1 MATYDSET
9 DETFIADSDE
19 HEDDDY
25 FNEIYDSNEN
35 LNDDELIFSDDSDIE
50 LEENFDFD
58 KFTINLNDD
67 NKVFLMKIQILLK
80 KVRTLI
86 KTVKNSN
93 VILSYLIE
101 KLKENSAKLP
111 SLVLDFFIRWNSTY
125 IMLSVLKKYRSYV
138 SSITNEPSNIEGL
151 DQNKMRKLESLN
163 FSSTEWTA
171 LAALEYVLTPFYDAT
186 LSLSGSK
193 YETISMAHIITSCL
207 KKFLTHELIE
217 EEEIQ
222 QAIKT
227 VAVSINSAHKSTE
240 FAAFCNQFKKA
251 LLHKFNLYF
260 DTKISD
266 EQKNKTLVNVL
277 I

>member
-1 MATYDSET
+1 
-9 DETFIADSDE
+9 
-19 HEDDDY
+19 
-25 FNEIYDSNEN
+25 
-35 LNDDELIFSDDSDIE
+35 
-50 LEENFDFD
+50 
-58 KFTINLNDD
+58 
-67 NKVFLMKIQILLK
+67 MKMQILLK